1 MIQASLLGTHI
12 LKIRSVLA
20 LQMKTLGLVAL
31 TMAIGALVACG
42 SGSTASTDAAVT
54 AAGRSQSPTPEAATN
69 APSSPAA
76 DFPSGTDLGDL
87 GLPVYPTPPEHI
99 APHDAGTN
107 GDGEKYDS
115 VLLEPH
121 ESFDT
126 VVAWYKAHMRAGSY
140 RASVDPK
147 HAEFHISDA
156 GKVTWMVIIDNI
168 HAGQTHLIL
177 MMKTKP

>member
-1 MIQASLLGTHI
+1 MKIQSAI
-12 LKIRSVLA
+12 A
-20 LQMKTLGLVAL
+20 LQKKSLGLVTL

-42 SGSTASTDAAVT
+42 SGSTGSTDAAVT
-54 AAGRSQSPTPEAATN
+54 AAGTNSQSSTPQAATS
-69 APSSPAA
+69 APSASAA
-76 DFPSGTDLGDL
+76 EFPSGTALGDL

-121 ESFDT
+121 DPFDT
-126 VVAWYKAHMRAGSY
+126 VVAWYQTHMPTGS
-140 RASVDPK
+140 SVVSMNPK
-147 HAEFHISDA
+147 HAEFHLGDTD
-156 GKVTWMVIIDNI
+156 KVTRMVIIDNI
-168 HAGQTHLIL
+168 NEGQTHLIL

>member
-1 MIQASLLGTHI
+1 MNIQSTTI
-12 LKIRSVLA
+12 L
-20 LQMKTLGLVAL
+20 QNKTLSWLAIA
-31 TMAIGALVACG
+31 MAVGALVACSG
-42 SGSTASTDAAVT
+42 GSTASKDAAV
-54 AAGRSQSPTPEAATN
+54 AAVGAENTSAAPQVATS
-69 APSSPAA
+69 APSASAPE
-76 DFPSGTDLGDL
+76 FPSGTELGDL

-99 APHDAGTN
+99 APHEAGTN

-121 ESFDT
+121 QPFDT
-126 VVAWYKAHMRAGSY
+126 VVAWYKAHMPAGSY

-168 HAGQTHLIL
+168 HEGQTHLIL
-177 MMKTKP
+177 SKKTRP